1 MADHMVASDHVT
13 LLIHAQA
20 TVSITVIGE
29 TNIQTLFHH
38 KLLQTFN
45 VGGIGIAIDIQTIW
59 LCIDDVGV
67 STQRIENR
75 LRDVSSTTV
84 GAVQTHLDAL
94 EGVDAQRDQIAHVA
108 VATGHIVHSAADVFP
123 MGKGQFRPV
132 FIEYMEFA
140 VNVILD

>member
-29 TNIQTLFHH
+29 TDVQPLLYHE
-38 KLLQTFN
+38 LLQALD
-45 VGGIGIAIDIQTIW
+45 VGGTCIVVDIRTVG

-75 LRDVSSTTV
+75 LRVF
-84 GAVQTHLDAL
+84 QAL
-94 EGVDAQRDQIAHVA
+94 PLAQ
-108 VATGHIVHSAADVFP
+108 S
-123 MGKGQFRPV
+123 RPTLMPLK
-132 FIEYMEFA
+132 E
-140 VNVILD
+140 

>member
-1 MADHMVASDHVT
+1 MVASDHVT

-45 VGGIGIAIDIQTIW
+45 VGGIGIVIDIRTVG

-67 STQRIENR
+67 GSQRIENR

-108 VATGHIVHSAADVFP
+108 VTAGHIVHRAANVFP
-123 MGKGQFRPV
+123 VSERQLRPV
-132 FIEYMEFA
+132 LIEHMELS

>member
-45 VGGIGIAIDIQTIW
+45 VGGIGIVIDIQTIW

-67 STQRIENR
+67 GSQCIENR
-75 LRDVSSTTV
+75 LRVF
-84 GAVQTHLDAL
+84 QAL
-94 EGVDAQRDQIAHVA
+94 PLAQ
-108 VATGHIVHSAADVFP
+108 S
-123 MGKGQFRPV
+123 RPTLMPLK
-132 FIEYMEFA
+132 E
-140 VNVILD
+140 